1 MHCSILHSIVLLPC
15 YLPNLIYLY
24 VFHSSIANSMLSTE
38 KRMTQSTGKSSYALI
53 NLTLLLQLILF
64 ILAS

>member
-1 MHCSILHSIVLLPC
+1 MHCSILHKIVLLPC

-38 KRMTQSTGKSSYALI
+38 KHVTQ
-53 NLTLLLQLILF
+53 
-64 ILAS
+64 